1 MNKIIRHALAATALA
16 TMLSSVSATA
26 ATLVVDVAGV
36 NSFSDLESGNNS
48 VYSYHIGSGS
58 RITGIAYNV
67 TLTAYEPS
75 WLSEMAL
82 SFGPS
87 DISAGVTFTPGYQN
101 DEPGTGTYA
110 ESVSLED
117 IGFDFAVGADGLLRL
132 EYFERFDDINGTD
145 GVWNSGTITFTYTP
159 TETGAVPEPAAW
171 AMMLAGFGLIGA
183 GMRRR
188 TSVKAAVTYA

>member
-36 NSFSDLESGNNS
+36 NSFSDFESGNNS
-48 VYSYHIGSGS
+48 AYSYNVGSGS

-75 WLSEMAL
+75 WLSEIAL
-82 SFGPS
+82 YFGRS
-87 DISAGVTFTPGYQN
+87 DDSAGITLTPGYQN
-101 DEPGTGTYA
+101 DEPGTGTYT
-110 ESVSLED
+110 ESLSLED
-117 IGFDFAVGADGLLRL
+117 IGLDFAVGADGLLRL
-132 EYFERFDDINGTD
+132 EYYEGFDDFDGAD

-159 TETGAVPEPAAW
+159 TETGAVPEPATW